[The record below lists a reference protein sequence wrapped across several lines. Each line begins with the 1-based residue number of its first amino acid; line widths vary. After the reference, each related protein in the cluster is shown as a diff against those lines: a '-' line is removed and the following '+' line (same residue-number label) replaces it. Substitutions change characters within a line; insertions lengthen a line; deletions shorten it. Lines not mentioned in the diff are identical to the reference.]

1 MIVEMPDSTTSEISR
16 KIDQLH
22 EERGESAQ
30 SRVLTLIISTTD
42 AELENALETANAA
55 SREHPCRIIAVVP
68 SSSRTPIVDDDGT
81 CHPLDAQVRFGAD
94 AGAGECIVLH
104 PHGGLNDHLDTL
116 VMPLLVPDVPIVAWW
131 PTNPPFN
138 PSQDPLGRMATAR
151 VTDALRSDS
160 PAATFAE
167 LRENRTPEDTD
178 MSWTR
183 LTVWRALVASLLD
196 RPPYTPVL
204 KATVRSG
211 PAYLPAYLLAAW
223 LALTLK
229 VPVTLE
235 TDPDGEV
242 VTGVSLWREDG
253 EMSLDRPHED
263 KCIISLPNQKPQTL
277 SVPRR
282 TLEDCLSEEL
292 RRLDPD
298 EIYAEVVD
306 KGWDLVRRPA

>member
-1 MIVEMPDSTTSEISR
+1 MIVELPDCTTSEISL
-16 KIDQLH
+16 KINELH
-22 EERGESAQ
+22 EERGEAAQ
-30 SRVLTLIISTTD
+30 TRVLTLLISTGEK
-42 AELENALETANAA
+42 ELENALETANAA
-55 SREHPCRIIAVVP
+55 SREHPCRVIVIVP
-68 SSSRTPIVDDDGT
+68 SSSRTPVLNDDGS
-81 CHPLDAQVRFGAD
+81 CHPLDAEVRFGAD
-94 AGAGECIVLH
+94 AGAGECIVLR

-116 VMPLLVPDVPIVAWW
+116 VMPLLVPDAPIVAWW
-131 PTNPPFN
+131 PTNPPLN
-138 PSQDPLGRMATAR
+138 PAADPLGRMATAR

-167 LRENRTPEDTD
+167 LRENRMPEDTD

-183 LTVWRALVASLLD
+183 LTVWRGLVASMLD
-196 RPPYTPVL
+196 RPPYTPVRS
-204 KATVRSG
+204 ATVTAG
-211 PAYLPAYLLAAW
+211 PNYLPAYLLAAW
-223 LALTLK
+223 MALFLH

-242 VTGVSLWREDG
+242 VTGVRLVRDDG
-253 EMSLDRPHED
+253 EITLERPHED
-263 KCIISLPNQKPQTL
+263 KCIITLPGQKPQIM

-306 KGWDLVRRPA
+306 KGWDLVQRP